1 MPDIHKDRLPS
12 TMTRLLTLVPILVCS
27 LDCSKGGGSDGVS
40 LSGPNVVAAVV
51 DRGPPTLAQ
60 SYTNGLFVTL
70 TLCAPETSNCQTIDH
85 MLVDT
90 GSVGVRVLESELT
103 LALPAAV
110 DANGLALAECTQFV
124 DGAAWG
130 PLKISDVEVGGESAQ
145 ALPIQVLGEGTYPM
159 PTGCT
164 GTPITDLNSLGA
176 NGILGV
182 GVHLT
187 DCDTACAQP
196 LSAPMLNPGLYYAC
210 SSALADGCNIASVPV
225 DHQVSNPVAAFP
237 DNNGVMIQ
245 LPSVPAS
252 GASSV
257 SGQLVFGIGTQA
269 NNGLGG
275 AIVLALDAAGYLQ
288 TSFPVGGTT
297 KYASIL
303 DSGSNALLFLDSTT
317 TNLAPCP
324 EKGLSSFYCP
334 DSTANVNAAVLG
346 SDGSSALVHFSVANA
361 SKLDGRSCAFSN
373 LAGPM
378 PGYSGADSQPPS
390 FDWGLPFFFGR
401 SVYTAIEG
409 QPTPAVVGPYFAF

>member
-1 MPDIHKDRLPS
+1 
-12 TMTRLLTLVPILVCS
+12 
-27 LDCSKGGGSDGVS
+27 
-40 LSGPNVVAAVV
+40 
-51 DRGPPTLAQ
+51 
-60 SYTNGLFVTL
+60 
-70 TLCAPETSNCQTIDH
+70 
-85 MLVDT
+85 
-90 GSVGVRVLESELT
+90 
-103 LALPAAV
+103 
-110 DANGLALAECTQFV
+110 
-124 DGAAWG
+124 
-130 PLKISDVEVGGESAQ
+130 
-145 ALPIQVLGEGTYPM
+145 
-159 PTGCT
+159 
-164 GTPITDLNSLGA
+164 LGA

-187 DCDTACAQP
+187 DCDTPCAQP
-196 LSAPMLNPGLYYAC
+196 LSPPMLNPGLYYAC
-210 SSALADGCNIASVPV
+210 SSALGDGCKIASVPV
-225 DHQVSNPVAAFP
+225 ERQVSNPVAAFP

-269 NNGLGG
+269 NNGLGD

-288 TSFPVGGTT
+288 TSFPVGGTRYT
-297 KYASIL
+297 TLL

-324 EKGLSSFYCP
+324 EKGLSAFYCP
-334 DSTANVNAAVLG
+334 DSTVNLNATVLG

-378 PGYSGADSQPPS
+378 PGYYGPDSQPPS

-409 QPTPAVVGPYFAF
+409 QPTSAGVGPYFAF